1 MRIKCNEVKKKIMST
16 RHGSLIY
23 LLIGKLLQLAV
34 VLFIVSFVTFFLM
47 SLAPGNPASVMY
59 EAAGIVQTEEMVEL
73 VNEQLGVDK
82 PFFERFGIWL
92 SQCLKGD
99 LGTSFSQHE
108 EVSKLILRNLQ
119 PTIILAISILVVTL
133 VVSIPLGIISAV
145 KKNKFTDYLIR
156 YTSFIGISSPN
167 FLVALIL
174 TFIFSYKLKIFPV
187 YNQFGT
193 FQSMI
198 LPVCSLAIGMVADY
212 TRQIRTLYLEELS
225 KDYVYGARA
234 RGVSE
239 IKILL
244 VHVMRNVMIPLITII
259 AFSLGSLL
267 GGVAVVE
274 VIFSFKGLG
283 NLIVFAV
290 DRRDYP
296 LIQGL
301 VLWIAMC
308 YTVLNILSD
317 LLYKV
322 FDPRLRKMK
331 VK

>member
-1 MRIKCNEVKKKIMST
+1 MST
-16 RHGSLIY
+16 RYGSLIY
-23 LLIGKLLQLAV
+23 LFIGKLLQLTV

-59 EAAGIVQTEEMVEL
+59 EAAGIVPTEEMVEL